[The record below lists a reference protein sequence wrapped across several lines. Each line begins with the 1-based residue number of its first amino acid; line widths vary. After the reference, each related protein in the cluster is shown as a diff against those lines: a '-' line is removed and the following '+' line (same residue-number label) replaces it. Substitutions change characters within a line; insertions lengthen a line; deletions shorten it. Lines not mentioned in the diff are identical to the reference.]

1 MIEML
6 RNATPTTWPTLYMC
20 DTDTPDE
27 QWTLQYNTKV
37 GRCSLSNQAL
47 EGRHCQDE
55 IELALTSNYYPEASI
70 CLDRD
75 QAARVVEILQE
86 FIRDAGG
93 V

>member
-6 RNATPTTWPTLYMC
+6 RNATPTAWPTLYMW

-37 GRCSLSNQAL
+37 GRCSLSNQA
-47 EGRHCQDE
+47 DE

-70 CLDRD
+70 RLDRD
-75 QAARVVEILQE
+75 QAARVVEILQQ
-86 FIRDAGG
+86 FIKDAGG